1 MERRRRARG
10 SGMRRDG
17 DAPGAPA
24 PKQDVEPRGGDAVAS
39 IGHELKTPLSI
50 VFALCSRLR
59 DSGRLEAADAE
70 DGERIRANAYVV
82 LRRIQDMLLVA
93 HLESGQLHLEPA
105 LVDVAS
111 VVRECVDG
119 FASVVMERGQAL
131 ELDAPDHL
139 AAVADEEKLVSVISN
154 LIANAIRHTPRGG
167 TVRCTLRRDGDTL
180 QLEVGDSGPGVDPE
194 DRDRIF
200 QPYRRATATA
210 GQGLGLSI
218 VREFVAL
225 HGGTVSVDSAPE
237 GGALFMV
244 ALPLG
249 RRPQNGVGAPS
260 RRMPV
265 ADRQRAV
272 VEELRAELPG
282 R

>member
-1 MERRRRARG
+1 
-10 SGMRRDG
+10 MRRDA

-59 DSGRLEAADAE
+59 DSGRLEASDAE
-70 DGERIRANAYVV
+70 DVERIRANAYVV

-105 LVDVAS
+105 VVDVAH
-111 VVRECVDG
+111 VVRQCVDG
-119 FASVVMERGQAL
+119 FASVVVEREQRL
-131 ELDAPDHL
+131 EVDAPGRL

-154 LIANAIRHTPRGG
+154 LIANAVRHTPRGG
-167 TVRCTLRRDGDTL
+167 VVRCSLRRTDAAL
-180 QLEVGDSGPGVDPE
+180 VLEVADSGPGVDPE
-194 DRDRIF
+194 DRARIF
-200 QPYRRATATA
+200 QPYRRVAATP
-210 GQGLGLSI
+210 GQGLGLAI
-218 VREFVAL
+218 VSEFVGL
-225 HGGTVSVDSAPE
+225 HGGSVAVGRAPE
-237 GGALFMV
+237 GGALFTV
-244 ALPLG
+244 QLPHG
-249 RRPQNGVGAPS
+249 RLSEAHTAAPA

-272 VEELRAELPG
+272 VEELRAELPDAG
-282 R
+282 

>member
-1 MERRRRARG
+1 MERSRRRVRG
-10 SGMRRDG
+10 
-17 DAPGAPA
+17 GAPRPEAA
-24 PKQDVEPRGGDAVAS
+24 PLAPPVPAAQNGDAVAS

-59 DSGRLEAADAE
+59 DSGRLDPADAE
-70 DGERIRANAYVV
+70 DVERIRANAYVV
-82 LRRIQDMLLVA
+82 LRRIQDMRLVA

-119 FASVVMERGQAL
+119 FASVVVERGQTL

-139 AAVADEEKLVSVISN
+139 AAVADEEKLVSVVSN

-167 TVRCTLRRDGDTL
+167 TVRCTLQRTADKVE
-180 QLEVGDSGPGVDPE
+180 LEVGDSGPGVDPA
-194 DRDRIF
+194 DRERIF
-200 QPYRRATATA
+200 QPYRRATDTP
-210 GQGLGLSI
+210 GQGLGLAI

-225 HGGTVSVDSAPE
+225 HGGTVTVDRAPE
-237 GGALFMV
+237 GGALFVV
-244 ALPLG
+244 ALPVG
-249 RRPQNGVGAPS
+249 RRPQNGFGGAPS

-272 VEELRAELPG
+272 VEELRAELPP